1 MKTQGSNTGS
11 AETAAGT
18 FNAVDAF
25 ESLLNPPKEDDQKA
39 EGQTEEEAT
48 EVAES
53 EEPEKEDESADESTE
68 SEESADD
75 EQTDDEPAASL
86 YTVRVDGKEEQVS
99 ESELIAGYQRQAD
112 YTRKTQTLSGERKK
126 LETEQASISQERS
139 EYAQLL
145 PRLRKA
151 LEQSIGKEPDW
162 EALRKEDPATAA
174 VEKQRWDERVQRIHQ
189 IRAEEERVTQQ
200 REEDFRRHREQIL
213 ADEAKKVLDKLPHWK
228 QKEVASK
235 ENGAIGDMLRDLG
248 FAEDELAIYDSRAMQ
263 IAWMAMKYR
272 EIQKQKPGLQQKIEK
287 VPVVKPGAVTK
298 PKSAAQKAHQRFVK
312 SGNVRD
318 AAALFEAVL

>member
-1 MKTQGSNTGS
+1 MKSQGSNTGS
-11 AETAAGT
+11 ATEGAAGT
-18 FNAVDAF
+18 PTAVDAF
-25 ESLLNPPKEDDQKA
+25 EALLNPPKEDDQKV
-39 EGQTEEEAT
+39 EGETEEEAEAST
-48 EVAES
+48 
-53 EEPEKEDESADESTE
+53 EEPENEDESATDESEE

-75 EQTDDEPAASL
+75 EQTDDEPAPSL
-86 YTVRVDGKEEQVS
+86 YTVRVDGKDEQVS

-145 PRLRKA
+145 PKLRKA

-174 VEKQRWDERVQRIHQ
+174 VEKQRWDERVQRIHAV
-189 IRAEEERVTQQ
+189 RAEEERITQQ
-200 REEDFRRHREQIL
+200 REQELQQRRDKIL
-213 ADEAKKVLDKLPHWK
+213 ADEAKKVLEKLPHWK
-228 QKEVASK
+228 QKEVAEK
-235 ENGAIGDMLRDLG
+235 ENTAIGEMLRDLG
-248 FAEDELAIYDSRAMQ
+248 FADDELSIYDSRAMQ

-272 EIQKQKPGLQQKIEK
+272 EIQKQKPGLQKKIEK

-298 PKSAAQKAHQRFVK
+298 PRNAAQKAHQRFSK
-312 SGNVRD
+312 SGNVKD
-318 AAALFEAVL
+318 AAALFEHIL